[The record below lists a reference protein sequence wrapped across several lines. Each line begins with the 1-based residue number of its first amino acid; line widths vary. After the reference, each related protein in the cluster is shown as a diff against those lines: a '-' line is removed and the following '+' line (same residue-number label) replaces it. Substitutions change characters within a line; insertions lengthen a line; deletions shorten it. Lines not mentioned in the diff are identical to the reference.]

1 MLKKVHFIGIGGA
14 GMAPLAS
21 MLLECNAIVT
31 GSDSVSNN
39 KTIYLSKKGATIYY
53 NHCSNNVPIDTEL
66 VVYSSAIKEDNPE
79 LVIAKQLNIPCIRRG
94 EFLAQFANNY
104 KRKVAISGSHGKSS
118 ITAMLVWITKQANY
132 NCGYLIGADFNDQT
146 PSSSIGKNFDIFIC
160 EADESD
166 ATHTLL
172 KNTIGIVPNF
182 DFDHLWTVGGSEQ
195 LKKNFITFAN
205 NSNKLIYY
213 NFDILQNLFNTH
225 KDAIILSVP
234 PNKDT
239 FDIWY
244 GFQATNA
251 RLAVTAAVQLGIDE
265 KDAITLLRTFPGI
278 GRRMVTKYSS
288 NDLIIVEDYAHH
300 PTEVASSI
308 EFLRS
313 KYPNY
318 TLKILFQPH
327 RFARLE
333 EFFDGFANE
342 LKKADT
348 TFITPV
354 FAAWSET
361 GKVNSNDLAKACNGI
376 AVTGSWEEVAKE
388 VMKDNPPKTVLAI
401 LGAGDI
407 NQVFNYLPKNK

>member
-1 MLKKVHFIGIGGA
+1 
-14 GMAPLAS
+14 
-21 MLLECNAIVT
+21 
-31 GSDSVSNN
+31 
-39 KTIYLSKKGATIYY
+39 
-53 NHCSNNVPIDTEL
+53 
-66 VVYSSAIKEDNPE
+66 
-79 LVIAKQLNIPCIRRG
+79 
-94 EFLAQFANNY
+94 
-104 KRKVAISGSHGKSS
+104 
-118 ITAMLVWITKQANY
+118 MLVWITKQANY

-225 KDAIILSVP
+225 KDAITLSVP

-265 KDAITLLRTFPGI
+265 KEAITLLRTFPGI

-333 EFFDGFANE
+333 EFFDGEDYVTVSNFSE
-342 LKKADT
+342 YG
-348 TFITPV
+348 TFI
-354 FAAWSET
+354 
-361 GKVNSNDLAKACNGI
+361 I
-376 AVTGSWEEVAKE
+376 
-388 VMKDNPPKTVLAI
+388 
-401 LGAGDI
+401 
-407 NQVFNYLPKNK
+407 